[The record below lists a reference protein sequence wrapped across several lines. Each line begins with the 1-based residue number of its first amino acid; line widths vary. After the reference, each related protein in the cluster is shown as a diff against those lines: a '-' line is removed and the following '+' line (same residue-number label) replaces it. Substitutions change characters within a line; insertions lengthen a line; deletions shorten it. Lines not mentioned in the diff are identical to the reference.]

1 MQGIDSCI
9 IFSKCMTAQVRLLQ
23 YIQKYLE
30 NKSGGSL
37 IDNRFLNLR
46 ILLVSLSVY
55 ILFIV
60 HEKLWC
66 GCCQVDFITCLF
78 SCPLFLFLFQSI
90 LLTVRL
96 FSTYFWSKG
105 IQKWLFR
112 RSTTSIFR
120 KRGFDVVV
128 EAISVEEDSVVNK

>member
-1 MQGIDSCI
+1 VRKVAAIALNEMIKLMPKVPEQELLKIFGQFFKDEQDSVKMQGIDSCV

-60 HEKLWC
+60 HEKL
-66 GCCQVDFITCLF
+66 
-78 SCPLFLFLFQSI
+78 
-90 LLTVRL
+90 
-96 FSTYFWSKG
+96 
-105 IQKWLFR
+105 
-112 RSTTSIFR
+112 
-120 KRGFDVVV
+120 
-128 EAISVEEDSVVNK
+128 